1 MVKWLQVN
9 DLSPTMVG
17 NAWNGIP
24 CGGGGVLSK
33 QPGHDDIPKIW
44 TPQRCMTPTAM
55 IFIAFLKDKS
65 YNSLFS
71 YWCLA
76 GNEGMIHWLTIN
88 NHPIPPFPSIP
99 YQAPVSIEGF
109 HPSHGESSSP
119 WLLTYKIRCVD
130 TSHIFPCHKFTY
142 FIYIY
147 KERIYNYIAN

>member
-1 MVKWLQVN
+1 MLKPWSILQGFREELGLKSTWF
-9 DLSPTMVG
+9 LSFT
-17 NAWNGIP
+17 
-24 CGGGGVLSK
+24 
-33 QPGHDDIPKIW
+33 
-44 TPQRCMTPTAM
+44 
-55 IFIAFLKDKS
+55 S
-65 YNSLFS
+65 YS

-99 YQAPVSIEGF
+99 YQAPVSIECF

-142 FIYIY
+142 IYI
-147 KERIYNYIAN
+147 KRESITILPININSHLSAGVNWTNQATLRCRSWSKRLAWPWPRIPSLWFIW

>member
-1 MVKWLQVN
+1 MKLNFLQKSMDRFKGTSTGN
-9 DLSPTMVG
+9 HRFFNEIWGFLSPAIFLACGKYYGEMTSGEWLKSTMVG

-88 NHPIPPFPSIP
+88 NNLIPPAGNFREWST
-99 YQAPVSIEGF
+99 G
-109 HPSHGESSSP
+109 
-119 WLLTYKIRCVD
+119 
-130 TSHIFPCHKFTY
+130 
-142 FIYIY
+142 
-147 KERIYNYIAN
+147 